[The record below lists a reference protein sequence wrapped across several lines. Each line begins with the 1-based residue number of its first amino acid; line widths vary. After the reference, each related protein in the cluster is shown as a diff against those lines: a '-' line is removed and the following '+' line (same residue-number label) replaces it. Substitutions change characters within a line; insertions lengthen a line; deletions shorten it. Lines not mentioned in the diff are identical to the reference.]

1 MQTCFCNFSAS
12 NLSWGPKLEI
22 TASPCP
28 QILQDFIILIQSKFP
43 KLLLNSKNRL
53 ERQTLGDSA
62 VFKIWFS
69 FNLIKT
75 TLLFIS
81 WYVIAKLCTP
91 FKNCLFLWDLT
102 SVIRVGLQ
110 MINNLNIEQMATF
123 HSCRAGKFS
132 PHGLY
137 YRKLLKSKCGHSI
150 LRCINYKLYWSC
162 LLWLGTPAMLE
173 T

>member
-1 MQTCFCNFSAS
+1 MLLQSFCKQPQLRTNQRWTSQRL
-12 NLSWGPKLEI
+12 NLCWN
-22 TASPCP
+22 
-28 QILQDFIILIQSKFP
+28 LQVFMILIWPKFP
-43 KLLLNSKNRL
+43 KLLLNLKNL
-53 ERQTLGDSA
+53 LVRQTLGDSV

-69 FNLIKT
+69 INLIKT
-75 TLLFIS
+75 TLFFIS
-81 WYVIAKLCTP
+81 WNIIEAKLCTP
-91 FKNCLFLWDLT
+91 FKNCLFLWDLVL
-102 SVIRVGLQ
+102 VIWVGLQ
-110 MINNLNIEQMATF
+110 MINNLNIEQIATF

-132 PHGLY
+132 PHWLC

>member
-1 MQTCFCNFSAS
+1 MLLQCFCKHPQLRTKAG
-12 NLSWGPKLEI
+12 NLRHN
-22 TASPCP
+22 
-28 QILQDFIILIQSKFP
+28 
-43 KLLLNSKNRL
+43 LLLKFAGLHDFNMVKISK
-53 ERQTLGDSA
+53 TP
-62 VFKIWFS
+62 FKFNNFVCETKPWHFSLFEIWFS

-75 TLLFIS
+75 SLLFIG
-81 WYVIAKLCTP
+81 WYLIEAKLCIP
-91 FKNCLFLWDLT
+91 FKNCIFLWYLA
-102 SVIRVGLQ
+102 SVTWVGLQ

-132 PHGLY
+132 PHGLC